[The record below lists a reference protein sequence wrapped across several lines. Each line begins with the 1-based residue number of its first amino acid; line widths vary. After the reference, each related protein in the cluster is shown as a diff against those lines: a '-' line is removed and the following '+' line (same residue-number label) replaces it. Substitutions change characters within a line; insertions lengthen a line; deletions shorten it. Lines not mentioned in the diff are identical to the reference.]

1 MDRVSLDSARTQLQ
15 VERRTIKM
23 RLKAAVIGG
32 DIDPEALRAR
42 VRDFVK
48 GVFEKHGVDYKEM
61 TPEETQER
69 LRTDL
74 SPEKVSERIL
84 DFVRGFVN
92 GSAERAELL
101 RGAVERG
108 YEQAKE
114 AWGGDLPEVAE
125 QTMKLVREGLDRL
138 FSKVDVKV

>member
-1 MDRVSLDSARTQLQ
+1 MGKIYIGTSGYAYKEWAKPHYVVRSIDSSTQAEGVELDSART
-15 VERRTIKM
+15 
-23 RLKAAVIGG
+23 
-32 DIDPEALRAR
+32 
-42 VRDFVK
+42 F
-48 GVFEKHGVDYKEM
+48 KEM
-61 TPEETQER
+61 TPEEAQER
-69 LRTDL
+69 LRADL

-114 AWGGDLPEVAE
+114 AWGGELPEVSE
-125 QTMKLVREGLDRL
+125 QTMTLVREGLDKL
-138 FSKVDVKV
+138 FGKVDVKV